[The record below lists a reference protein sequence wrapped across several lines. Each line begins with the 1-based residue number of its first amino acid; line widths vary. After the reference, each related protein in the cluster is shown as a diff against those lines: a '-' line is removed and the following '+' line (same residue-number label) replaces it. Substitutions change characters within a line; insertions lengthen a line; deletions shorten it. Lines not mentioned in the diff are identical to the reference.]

1 MIGLKITVICY
12 VLHVLEAKDNL
23 VTTHF
28 LHAHENK
35 GYMSMLLKL
44 FE

>member
-12 VLHVLEAKDNL
+12 VLHVLEAKDL

-28 LHAHENK
+28 LHARENK
-35 GYMSMLLKL
+35 GYMSLQLKL